1 MEDLFPPK
9 EGLDYTNLKTTAE
22 GSYSITRR
30 RDAERIMNVL
40 RNTIKNMNELTITD
54 ATACIGGDTI
64 NFAFYFGHVHS
75 IEINKENFE
84 VLENN
89 VGAYKFNNITLHHA
103 DAVKL
108 FQWNT
113 HVLYIDPPWGGKDY
127 KQHVDL
133 DLFLSDKRL
142 DCWLEEILS
151 RKNRPGH
158 IILKLPSNYNFKR
171 FNFLIN
177 VNKIRP
183 YQIRSYVLVI
193 IEVHTPR

>member
-9 EGLDYTNLKTTAE
+9 EGLDYTKLKTTVE

-30 RDAERIMNVL
+30 RDAERILNVL
-40 RNTIKNMNELTITD
+40 RNIFKNMKQLTITD

-89 VGAYKFNNITLHHA
+89 VGAYGFNNITLHHA

-113 HVLYIDPPWGGKDY
+113 HILYIDPPWGGKEY
-127 KQHVDL
+127 KKYVDL

-151 RKNRPGH
+151 RKNRPAH

-183 YQIRSYVLVI
+183 YQIRSYVLII
-193 IEVHTPR
+193 IEVHTPD